1 MCWSFRCSWSIACRR
16 CSNYILILDL
26 TLAINGLGKDN
37 CKTRRQTFKFWDLVR
52 LVLGIWR
59 YITILFFPDTGTLIY
74 FIKGYSC
81 LLHIFD
87 MCLIHSFMCSYITI
101 CHHPSEPCLRSYFC
115 KNLHI
120 SMELSYG
127 FQFWKINAKKNC
139 VHISWYMLL
148 FLSRVCSSSGANILP
163 IPTQAKT
170 WERHQR
176 KWFHDQNIITFTCH
190 QQLLLQTYSK
200 MMCIAMVI
208 AVYPATLYG

>member
-1 MCWSFRCSWSIACRR
+1 
-16 CSNYILILDL
+16 
-26 TLAINGLGKDN
+26 
-37 CKTRRQTFKFWDLVR
+37 
-52 LVLGIWR
+52 
-59 YITILFFPDTGTLIY
+59 
-74 FIKGYSC
+74 
-81 LLHIFD
+81 

-200 MMCIAMVI
+200 MMYIAMVI
-208 AVYPATLYG
+208 AVYPATLYGIGHWFLNISTKIHLQSSTPIYLCIKLENICIYIRKMVWILWNNTAW